1 MLREIFKSIFS
12 RNDIS
17 LAIVAILFLLL
28 AMYIMIT
35 VFANTVVDIANL
47 SQLGEAILNVVLAM
61 GTGYWCGREFTYAA
75 IEIENVELEKTKEN
89 TNNE

>member
-17 LAIVAILFLLL
+17 LAVVAILFLLS

-35 VFANTVVDIANL
+35 VLANTVTDIVDL
-47 SQLGEAILNVVLAM
+47 SHLGETILNVILAM
-61 GTGYWCGREFTYAA
+61 STGYWCGREFTYAA
-75 IEIENVELEKTKEN
+75 IDVELEKTKEN